1 MLDQKILVLSNQQL
15 HSSDIENKKKQQVLV
30 FEELEPEKEPFF
42 LMNDFGDWSI
52 IQHCWG

>member
-42 LMNDFGDWSI
+42 LNDFGDWSI